1 MKKERKVLRMTLR
14 RMKSQKMMRRRQMTW
29 LAKLGVKGI
38 RKTMNLVMKRMSMLE

>member
-29 LAKLGVKGI
+29 LAKLRVKGI
-38 RKTMNLVMKRMSMLE
+38 RRLTMRKIMKMVRVR